1 VREKVREKER
11 GGEREK
17 NTYSQVIHVLLF
29 NIIMIELT
37 NLQYL
42 FTLVLQLHE
51 VFPENIVH
59 ISNTQLDPLKTFL

>member
-1 VREKVREKER
+1 
-11 GGEREK
+11 
-17 NTYSQVIHVLLF
+17 
-29 NIIMIELT
+29 MIELT

-59 ISNTQLDPLKTFL
+59 IRNTQLDPLKTFL